1 MRDLNYIL
9 EFAESMDSLK
19 PVGFDGD
26 VDGYD
31 DAMVGITDE
40 GCIVYSKERM
50 IELCMEQGEM
60 DELDAIEWLEFNTFS
75 AYVGEFTPFFISTG
89 LKD

>member
-9 EFAESMDSLK
+9 EFAESMASLK

-26 VDGYD
+26 ADSYD
-31 DAMVGITDE
+31 DAIVGITDE
-40 GCIVYSKERM
+40 GCLVYSKERM
-50 IELCMEQGEM
+50 IELCTLQGMEE
-60 DELDAIEWLEFNTFS
+60 DEAIEWLSYNTFS
-75 AYVGEFTPFFISTG
+75 AYVGDLTPIYVSTG